1 MTRPLSK
8 PVNYTNN
15 FIEVRHCCIKTTSIY
30 HSFGGFQGF
39 GGGTMARLFRALCN
53 RVNTQAKLDKVR
65 GTFKAK
71 YFLSN
76 RNLIIDCNIT
86 CCELLIP
93 LYIVE
98 EVAERSF
105 GRTRIFQISF
115 PRNGSGRGQRTVG
128 STPLRHHRQLA

>member
-1 MTRPLSK
+1 
-8 PVNYTNN
+8 
-15 FIEVRHCCIKTTSIY
+15 
-30 HSFGGFQGF
+30 
-39 GGGTMARLFRALCN
+39 MARLFRALCN

-115 PRNGSGRGQRTVG
+115 PRNGSGRVQRTVG